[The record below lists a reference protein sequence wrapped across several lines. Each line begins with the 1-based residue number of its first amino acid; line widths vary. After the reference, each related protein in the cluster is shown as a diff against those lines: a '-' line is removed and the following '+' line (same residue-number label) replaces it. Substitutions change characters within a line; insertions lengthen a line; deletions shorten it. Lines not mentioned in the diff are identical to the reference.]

1 MQVMKYEVVFLS
13 VKKKMVAKRGSI
25 YCCRLKDN
33 ASFFYLFFNIRVEV
47 VHQLEK
53 LLSFM
58 VHSQRQYNLI

>member
-33 ASFFYLFFNIRVEV
+33 ASFFFFNIRVEV
-47 VHQLEK
+47 VHQLER